1 MDIKNKFFIL
11 CLVFIVLISISFVS
25 ASDNLTD
32 TISTDNSDELA
43 IDEIYGN
50 DDHEILKDSEN
61 PAKAKIYAKDFS
73 TFYDSDKPLS
83 IQIKDENG
91 NALENINV
99 NVSSELLIK
108 VWLTVVLLHGHACPG
123 NTAHVDSCTLS

>member
-1 MDIKNKFFIL
+1 M
-11 CLVFIVLISISFVS
+11 ISISFVS

-32 TISTDNSDELA
+32 TISSDNSDELA

-99 NVSSELLIK
+99 NVVYSNGYEDFAIEDFDGNIEF
-108 VWLTVVLLHGHACPG
+108 VVDANNNLHVVGTG
-123 NTAHVDSCTLS
+123 NKDFFTTQSGF